1 MTNTAKSFDASKFVK
16 SPYLKAAD
24 LDRRRPVRVTVSTV
38 EVKEFEEGEKPLLKF
53 LEIEEGLI
61 LNKTQIRTMIDNFG
75 SDTAGWVGQRILLKQ
90 VTSAYQ
96 GKPTIEIAPAEI
108 VAPGSKLM
116 ELQTEEAQGAD
127 LPF

>member
-1 MTNTAKSFDASKFVK
+1 MSNAKGFDAQKFVK

-24 LDRRRPVRVTVSTV
+24 LDRRRPVRVTVSAV
-38 EVKEFEEGEKPLLKF
+38 EVREFENQGEKPLLKF

-75 SDTAGWVGQRILLKQ
+75 SDTAAWIGQRILLKQ
-90 VTSAYQ
+90 VTSNYQ

-116 ELQTEEAQGAD
+116 ELQTEEAKGAD
-127 LPF
+127 IPF